1 MKSKAFLE
9 EIRKSEGLERA
20 ILKDIVVE
28 GSRATFRLIT
38 DKSYSQGDVK
48 YAAKVSEKY
57 VPAGFTA
64 EVNVMKSV
72 PEGAAVAKFI
82 KEYLAKKYP
91 VVSAFSEEGDVYAE
105 AGAGGG
111 NFVIRV
117 GKDEAVRFS
126 GAEVADALSKELAL
140 RFAVCGT
147 AKSNFAKAADTKSKR
162 RKSPKST
169 FLQAG
174 IFRSR
179 TIFRSTGRSPRAQFI
194 LRISIPRRRTSP
206 YAEASCIWR
215 SARVKT
221 EKPFLY
227 LL

>member
-72 PEGAAVAKFI
+72 PEGAAVEKFI

-140 RFAVCGT
+140 RFCG
-147 AKSNFAKAADTKSKR
+147 
-162 RKSPKST
+162 P
-169 FLQAG
+169 
-174 IFRSR
+174 
-179 TIFRSTGRSPRAQFI
+179 
-194 LRISIPRRRTSP
+194 LRIAGSGLTPGGIPFHPSYLPST
-206 YAEASCIWR
+206 EAVW
-215 SARVKT
+215 
-221 EKPFLY
+221 
-227 LL
+227 

>member
-82 KEYLAKKYP
+82 KEYLA
-91 VVSAFSEEGDVYAE
+91 D
-105 AGAGGG
+105 
-111 NFVIRV
+111 
-117 GKDEAVRFS
+117 
-126 GAEVADALSKELAL
+126 
-140 RFAVCGT
+140 
-147 AKSNFAKAADTKSKR
+147 
-162 RKSPKST
+162 RKS
-169 FLQAG
+169 
-174 IFRSR
+174 
-179 TIFRSTGRSPRAQFI
+179 
-194 LRISIPRRRTSP
+194 
-206 YAEASCIWR
+206 
-215 SARVKT
+215 VV
-221 EKPFLY
+221 
-227 LL
+227 